1 MAKTKTK
8 IKPTINNG
16 EKFEVHFMKGGMQ
29 THKVLTSMFTEEGE
43 S

>member
-16 EKFEVHFMKGGMQ
+16 EKFEVHFMKEGVQ
-29 THKVLTSMFTEEGE
+29 THKMLTSIVTEEGE
-43 S
+43 N